1 VCLISTIGLVSWNKL
16 EPANRFLQIGI
27 GESAIFKV
35 SIIARPFPRP
45 NEWHWTFSLS
55 NIYHSVLT
63 HPPDVH
69 IVINDGL
76 AILNITNV
84 TRNHYGTYYVWTDN
98 AYGGWKKADLRFG
111 LASTSNNHNNY
122 LYHF

>member
-1 VCLISTIGLVSWNKL
+1 MILLGLLDLLPQTCVL
-16 EPANRFLQIGI
+16 FPAHLQEGQKCTTM
-27 GESAIFKV
+27 GSHEKKDQPLPS
-35 SIIARPFPRP
+35 
-45 NEWHWTFSLS
+45 
-55 NIYHSVLT
+55 
-63 HPPDVH
+63 DVH

-76 AILNITNV
+76 AILNITYV

-98 AYGGWKKADLRFG
+98 AYGGWKKDDLRFS